1 MSRMLM
7 NPREWIDPLL
17 QEVQVVHSAPL
28 DRQGAMGRRLVFA
41 IPCIGL
47 QK

>member
-7 NPREWIDPLL
+7 SPKEWTDSLL
-17 QEVQVVHSAPL
+17 QEVQVVHSALL

-41 IPCIGL
+41 IPYIGL